1 MAVIPIVVFHDRALL
16 QKDKDWA
23 YATECSIAWV
33 DDEDLVTNDDQL
45 KNQKDF
51 DDTMVLDIKKMLDVL
66 QDGPS
71 KKNNDGFFIL

>member
-1 MAVIPIVVFHDRALL
+1 MAVIPIVVFQDRALL

-33 DDEDLVTNDDQL
+33 DDEDLVTKDDEL

-51 DDTMVLDIKKMLDVL
+51 DSTMVLDIKKLLDVL
-66 QDGPS
+66 KDDT
-71 KKNNDGFFIL
+71 KKNPDGFFIL